1 MPNINQNNEIESIN
15 KEISLLQDRLKINE
29 KSLNQFK
36 NGLRRIGRL
45 RLKQGQKTNL
55 SKTKKMQEALKV
67 IFKKKINLIKKKSD
81 ILKNALV
88 NVQNRKRLFE
98 KGLKKIAKMQ
108 NLLQNELNQI
118 SFMHGLSRDELE
130 QFAKI
135 RKIKNYE
142 DMEKEDLIISLL
154 KIKRK
159 NS

>member
-67 IFKKKINLIKKKSD
+67 IFKKNINLIENKSD

-88 NVQNRKRLFE
+88 NIQKRKKLFE

-108 NLLQNELNQI
+108 NLSQSEFNQI
-118 SFMHGLSRDELE
+118 PVMRDLS
-130 QFAKI
+130 
-135 RKIKNYE
+135 
-142 DMEKEDLIISLL
+142 
-154 KIKRK
+154 
-159 NS
+159 